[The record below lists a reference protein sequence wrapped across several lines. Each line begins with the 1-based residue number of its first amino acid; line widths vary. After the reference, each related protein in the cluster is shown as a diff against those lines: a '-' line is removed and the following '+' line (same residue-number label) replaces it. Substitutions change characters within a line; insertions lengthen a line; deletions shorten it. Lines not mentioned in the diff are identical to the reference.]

1 MLFLKYPNT
10 MPRLLIPLLL
20 ILSSSVAQAT
30 DLQLSTQFSTS
41 NRPFLE
47 AAVTDLP
54 TGPGQTRFGV
64 STHAIRASYRQSL
77 SLPALGAVQ
86 GDAELSHPWSGGLR
100 LRGQLGGSVGPVSLG
115 IRGEAF
121 NAPLSAEAPLA
132 PWQEEAHDLR
142 PQGWNVNLDAR
153 YRLSRFLTAHGHSE
167 LGAQANT
174 LAELEWRRA
183 PAADAD
189 PDNVLLLRGGVRAG
203 QEVLG
208 LSAGLTYRT
217 GNGLDLS
224 ADALLG
230 PQPSLSARLNL
241 PPLGDTELSAYA
253 SYEPWRRFSAPLR
266 YGADLSRPLGRGQLG
281 VSLRGGQGLDGQPGF
296 GAALQYSLPLGQQ
309 GDDTP

>member
-1 MLFLKYPNT
+1 
-10 MPRLLIPLLL
+10 MPRPLLPLLL
-20 ILSSSVAQAT
+20 ILSNSAAHAT
-30 DLQLSTQFSTS
+30 DLQLSGQFSGS
-41 NRPFLE
+41 SSPVLE

-54 TGPGQTRFGV
+54 TGPGQSRFSV
-64 STHAIRASYRQSL
+64 STHAVRAGYRQSL

-100 LRGQLGGSVGPVSLG
+100 LRGQFSGSIGAVALG
-115 IRGEAF
+115 IGGEAF
-121 NAPLSAEAPLA
+121 SAPLSAEAPLA
-132 PWQEEAHDLR
+132 PWQEEARDLR
-142 PQGWNVNLDAR
+142 PQGWSADLDAR
-153 YRLSRFLTAHGHSE
+153 YRLSRFVTAHGHSE
-167 LGAQANT
+167 LGAQANA

-183 PAADAD
+183 PTADAD
-189 PDNVLLLRGGVRAG
+189 PDNALLLRGGVRAG

-208 LSAGLTYRT
+208 LSAGVTYRT
-217 GNGLDLS
+217 GSGLDLS

-230 PQPSLSARLNL
+230 AQPSLSARLNL

-296 GAALQYSLPLGQQ
+296 SAGLRYSLPLGQQ
-309 GDDTP
+309 DTNTP